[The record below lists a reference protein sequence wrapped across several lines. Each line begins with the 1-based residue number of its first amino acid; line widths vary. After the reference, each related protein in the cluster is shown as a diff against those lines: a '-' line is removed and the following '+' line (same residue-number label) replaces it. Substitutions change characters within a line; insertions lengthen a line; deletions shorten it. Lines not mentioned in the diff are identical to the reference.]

1 MTPETGEAAS
11 SAPALLEPG
20 TERGY
25 AVAGDAAV
33 LAALVAAE
41 TAWLAVLVE
50 NGCAP
55 AGLVDSLD
63 DSLRRRPLDLLS
75 AAGRAAEG
83 GNPVIPLV
91 DDLRARLGSEG
102 SARFVHRG
110 LTSQDALDTALVL
123 VARDALDDVAGSLR
137 RAGDALA
144 GLAEEHRTTVMMGRT
159 LTQHAVPITF
169 GLKASQWLTSV
180 AESVDE
186 TQACRAQ
193 LPVQCGGAAGT
204 LAGVGVA
211 ARTDTRHLEGP
222 LGDTTAHPDPLDLA
236 ARWAERLDLTWPGA
250 PWHTRRRPVTRIG
263 DTLAA
268 VVSALGHV
276 ATDVATLSR
285 PELGEVGEGLAPGHG
300 RSSTMPH
307 KRNPV
312 LSVLV
317 RAAGLQA
324 GPLAGVLHQCTAL
337 AVDERSDGAWH
348 AEWPTLQ
355 RLLVLAV
362 TAADQTAAL
371 VEGLTVDAGA
381 MDARVGAAGD
391 VALAEW
397 RGLSRGLDA
406 APQVPGGATAAAYL
420 GSSTTLT
427 DDAVRRWRERTH
439 R

>member
-1 MTPETGEAAS
+1 M
-11 SAPALLEPG
+11 
-20 TERGY
+20 
-25 AVAGDAAV
+25 AGDEAV

-41 TAWLAVLVE
+41 VAWLGVLSE

-55 AGLVDSLD
+55 AGLAETFAGAVEAQ
-63 DSLRRRPLDLLS
+63 PLDLAS
-75 AAGRAAEG
+75 VAARGAEG

-91 DDLRARLGSEG
+91 DDLRARVGG
-102 SARFVHRG
+102 GDAARFVHRG
-110 LTSQDALDTALVL
+110 LTSQDVLDTALAL
-123 VARDALDDVAGSLR
+123 VASDALEDVAGSLR

-144 GLAEEHRTTVMMGRT
+144 AHAEEHRTTVTTGRT

-180 AESVDE
+180 EEALGEVE
-186 TQACRAQ
+186 TCRAE

-211 ARTDTRHLEGP
+211 AQTAVRGTGAP
-222 LGDTTAHPDPLDLA
+222 GDGTTHPDPLDLA
-236 ARWAERLDLTWPGA
+236 GLWAERLGLSWPGA

-285 PELGEVGEGLAPGHG
+285 PEIAELGEGLAPGQG

-324 GPLAGVLHQCTAL
+324 GPLAGLLHQCAAL

-362 TAADQTAAL
+362 TTADQAATL
-371 VEGLTVDAGA
+371 VEGLAVDADA
-381 MDARVGAAGD
+381 MAARVAVVGD
-391 VALAEW
+391 VSLSEW
-397 RGLSRGLDA
+397 RGLSLDLA
-406 APQVPGGATAAAYL
+406 ASPQVPEGAGAADYL
-420 GSSTTLT
+420 GASTTLT